1 VIGELLQAARL
12 AAAITTAYPD
22 VPVDRAAS
30 AAWAIVATVP
40 AEDRALVAALAWR
53 ESRFVAT
60 AHNRR
65 TGVHGPLQVKARRP
79 FASEREGYAAGLAVL
94 TEARRWC
101 LRRRTPTR
109 ACELAAFAGGPRLVR
124 KGTYTGRVVLRD
136 AARVRRAMA
145 RLTPRVRR
153 EGARS

>member
-1 VIGELLQAARL
+1 VIAAFLQAARL
-12 AAAITTAYPD
+12 ASAIMTAHPD

-30 AAWAIVATVP
+30 AALAIVATVP

-60 AHNRR
+60 AHNACCAGPMAVRGFDVRR
-65 TGVHGPLQVKARRP
+65 GELAGYRAGV
-79 FASEREGYAAGLAVL
+79 AAL

-101 LRRRTPTR
+101 LRRRTPTT
-109 ACELAAFAGGPRLVR
+109 ACALAAYAGGPRLVR
-124 KGTYTGRVVLRD
+124 RGGYTGARVLRD

-145 RLTPRVRR
+145 RLAPRVRR